1 MIFQQSAIQ
10 YFYKILNF
18 LFVGHNYFSLK
29 KYQIP
34 EVSFFLI
41 LQYIEVLILL
51 TSEVISSLPAITE
64 ICLPVATIA
73 PIIFLSS
80 P

>member
-1 MIFQQSAIQ
+1 MIFQQPAIQ

-34 EVSFFLI
+34 EVSFISHFSFCW
-41 LQYIEVLILL
+41 QVVLFYALL
-51 TSEVISSLPAITE
+51 KL
-64 ICLPVATIA
+64 
-73 PIIFLSS
+73 
-80 P
+80 